1 MAGIGERLTRL
12 GEPPELN
19 FLLINP
25 GVKLPTAK
33 VFAALEHKN
42 NLPMPTALPQLK
54 SAEHWVAWLESQ
66 RNDLEAPA
74 ITLQPIIGEVL
85 KVLRAYSGVRLSR
98 MSGSGATCFA
108 LFASDKDAQRAEA
121 YFQEKQPNWWVKAAK
136 TWTGKD
142 QVSRS
147 TT

>member
-1 MAGIGERLTRL
+1 
-12 GEPPELN
+12 
-19 FLLINP
+19 
-25 GVKLPTAK
+25 
-33 VFAALEHKN
+33 
-42 NLPMPTALPQLK
+42 MPTALPQLK
-54 SAEHWVAWLESQ
+54 SAEQWIAWLEIQ

-108 LFASDKDAQRAEA
+108 LFSNNKAALRAEA
-121 YFQEKQPNWWVKAAK
+121 YFKEKQPNWWVKAAK

-142 QVSRS
+142 HVSRS